1 MGISFLFSLLCAD
14 SELAI
19 GLPTPG
25 ETVRRPNM
33 EVSSPAPDRH
43 LEEDLVMEL
52 FEQDLT
58 IEPFK
63 SEDDSDHPPS
73 TARRKGKQ
81 PIRLTL
87 STPKPEAR
95 PRPQSPQRYDT
106 KWLRAAQ
113 ATLIEINS
121 SDGDDEG
128 DIADDTGSV
137 RADERA
143 ASASDYGGIVWP
155 PGVGIGPES
164 DEIDMKDEHPSAAD
178 TPFPEPDLM
187 LSPST
192 VCADRI
198 VPVGPGPFRL
208 TPSYRFR
215 PPILGHKSLL
225 WRPASASVLGKP
237 GPSDDREV
245 DRKVEK
251 GGSTTATDMTVI
263 PTTVVGSSTDEA
275 GLTGVV
281 TKKKKLVKLYLNK
294 MPVAPR
300 SHVPSVTPNTPEKEE
315 RDPQRLIINGEP
327 ISLSDDSDDDMD
339 VDVDIGIPARFRAQP
354 APQPPPRPDGLR
366 TRESIQALGIPPPAP
381 NIPEVMLRFSRAHIQ
396 KAFGG
401 KPRGTVT
408 IVKPNAGRIFHVA
421 QFLCI
426 NEKLN
431 PFYPSRAGVHGAMFI
446 FRTGAVP
453 LNTEWAVFCSRRRIG
468 PGPQETFEYAGNYIV
483 RDVNDMPYDEWAGSS
498 VKFKDGWY
506 VDPRGSSEIF
516 LT

>member
-1 MGISFLFSLLCAD
+1 MGISFLFGPPCTD
-14 SELAI
+14 DFGLAI

-33 EVSSPAPDRH
+33 GVSSPTPDRR
-43 LEEDLVMEL
+43 LEEDLIMEL
-52 FEQDLT
+52 FQQDPTTEL
-58 IEPFK
+58 FK
-63 SEDDSDHPPS
+63 SEDDSDHPPP
-73 TARRKGKQ
+73 TAWRKGKQ

-87 STPKPEAR
+87 TTPNPEAG
-95 PRPQSPQRYDT
+95 PPPQSPLRYDT

-113 ATLIEINS
+113 TTLIEINS
-121 SDGDDEG
+121 SDGDDED

-155 PGVGIGPES
+155 PGVGIGQES

-178 TPFPEPDLM
+178 TPFPEPDSM

-215 PPILGHKSLL
+215 PPILGHKSFL
-225 WRPASASVLGKP
+225 WRPASGSVLGKP
-237 GPSDDREV
+237 GPSDDRGV
-245 DRKVEK
+245 DWRVEK
-251 GGSTTATDMTVI
+251 GGKTTSTTMAAI
-263 PTTVVGSSTDEA
+263 PTTVSSSSTDEPGPA
-275 GLTGVV
+275 GIT
-281 TKKKKLVKLYLNK
+281 TKKKKIKLNLNK
-294 MPVAPR
+294 MPVVPR
-300 SHVPSVTPNTPEKEE
+300 PRVPSVTPKKEE
-315 RDPQRLIINGEP
+315 RDSQRLMINGEL

-354 APQPPPRPDGLR
+354 PPQPPPQQSNGLR
-366 TRESIQALGIPPPAP
+366 TRESVQALGIPPPAP

-408 IVKPNAGRIFHVA
+408 IVKPNVGRIFHVE

-431 PFYPSRAGVHGAMFI
+431 PYYPSRAGVHGAMFI

-506 VDPRGSSEIF
+506 VDPRGSR
-516 LT
+516 